1 VHEVAPPGGFG
12 ERLLALRG
20 FSLLSALP
28 ASELALVA
36 RLSRE
41 RDLQAGEAL
50 AVEGEPVQA
59 VQLVVSGQ
67 ARLWRVGLPIPS
79 TAPLDTVGLLPLA
92 AGLPH
97 PFSVVAADP
106 VHALEIDADLVA
118 EVLED
123 DFALFARVLRL
134 GAVSALAR
142 ADLAAPAA
150 AHHGPAP
157 GSIVAGSARP
167 SLAPLDTAER
177 LLALRGMPLFRA
189 APVDGLAALAKR
201 LELVQLPPGG
211 ELRTRAGSGDI
222 LLLVAGRARLAGG
235 GDLET
240 GAGAG
245 AEMGVLEA
253 LADLSPALHLRALAP
268 VQVLRGN
275 VADLFD
281 VLEDHHAMGRQLLA
295 EILRAIAQ

>member
-1 VHEVAPPGGFG
+1 MLDGGLPGGFG

-28 ASELALVA
+28 AAELALVA

-41 RDLQAGEAL
+41 RDLYPGEVL

-59 VQLVVSGQ
+59 VQLIVAGQ
-67 ARLWRVGLPIPS
+67 ARLSRAGLPIAS
-79 TAPLDTVGLLPLA
+79 AAALDTVGLLPLA

-97 PFSVVAADP
+97 PFTAVAVDA
-106 VHALEIDADLVA
+106 VHALEIEADLVA

-134 GAVSALAR
+134 GAASALAR
-142 ADLAAPAA
+142 AAATVTPAA
-150 AHHGPAP
+150 DHQYP
-157 GSIVAGSARP
+157 GSIVAGSSRP

-201 LELVQLPPGG
+201 LELVQLPPGA
-211 ELRTRAGSGDI
+211 ELQTREGSGDL
-222 LLLVAGRARLAGG
+222 LLLVAGRARVAAGE
-235 GDLET
+235 LET
-240 GAGAG
+240 GAAL
-245 AEMGVLEA
+245 GVLEA
-253 LADLSPALHLRALAP
+253 VADLSPALQLRALAP
-268 VQVLRGN
+268 VQLLRGN
-275 VADLFD
+275 VSDLFD

-295 EILRAIAQ
+295 EILRAIAG

>member
-1 VHEVAPPGGFG
+1 MPGGFG

-28 ASELALVA
+28 ATELALVA

-41 RDLQAGEAL
+41 RDLQAGEAF

-59 VQLVVSGQ
+59 VQLIVSGQ
-67 ARLWRVGLPIPS
+67 ARLWRAGLPIPS
-79 TAPLDTVGLLPLA
+79 TAALDTVGLLPLA

-97 PFSVVAADP
+97 PFSVVAVDA

-134 GAVSALAR
+134 GAGYALAR
-142 ADLAAPAA
+142 ADLAVPPAVQR
-150 AHHGPAP
+150 PQP

-167 SLAPLDTAER
+167 SLAPLDAAER
-177 LLALRGMPLFRA
+177 LLALRGMPLFRT

-201 LELVQLPPGG
+201 LELVQLPPSG
-211 ELRTRAGSGDI
+211 ELRTRAGSGDV
-222 LLLVAGRARLAGG
+222 LLLVAGRARLAA
-235 GDLET
+235 GDLES
-240 GAGAG
+240 GAAL
-245 AEMGVLEA
+245 GVLEA
-253 LADLSPALHLRALAP
+253 LADQSPALHLRALAP
-268 VQVLRGN
+268 VQLLRGS

-295 EILRAIAQ
+295 EILRAIAR

>member
-1 VHEVAPPGGFG
+1 MHEGAPPGGFG

-36 RLSRE
+36 RLSHE
-41 RDLQAGEAL
+41 RDLQAGEAI

-59 VQLVVSGQ
+59 VQLIVSGQ
-67 ARLWRVGLPIPS
+67 ARLWRAGLPIAS
-79 TAPLDTVGLLPLA
+79 TAALDTVGLLPLA

-134 GAVSALAR
+134 GAASALAR
-142 ADLAAPAA
+142 ADLTAPPAA
-150 AHHGPAP
+150 HEGPPP

-167 SLAPLDTAER
+167 SLAPLDTAEK

-201 LELVQLPPGG
+201 LELVLLPPGG
-211 ELRTRAGSGDI
+211 ELQTRAGSGDV
-222 LLLVAGRARLAGG
+222 LLLVAGRARLAA
-235 GDLET
+235 GDRET
-240 GAGAG
+240 GAGAD
-245 AEMGVLEA
+245 MGVLEA

-268 VQVLRGN
+268 VQILRGN

-295 EILRAIAQ
+295 EILRAIAE